1 MNDLSPANK
10 YNLTMFAIKRFGTDQ
25 LPLLDSRPSFPPLA
39 PVRVEVARTEPE
51 RPLTAM
57 TQAQYLEWCRAIGGE
72 MGIGPSL
79 EQQRRARQKAF
90 REALAFVLIGIGA
103 IIGGLIVIWSFAS
116 IVRMAIG

>member
-1 MNDLSPANK
+1 MHDLSPANK
-10 YNLTMFAIKRFGTDQ
+10 YNLTMYAIKRFGTDQ

-79 EQQRRARQKAF
+79 EEKKSWRTAARDF
-90 REALAFVLIGIGA
+90 GVDVLIGIGFIAGSA
-103 IIGGLIVIWSFAS
+103 IILWAFLS